1 MADIFG
7 YGEKD
12 QHVITY
18 SLVIIMSIFC
28 LIFINLFDVTQILD
42 ERVISLDS
50 QFISDEILTIFRTSC
65 TILAFYTIFVL
76 MIFDKVGGNMHPLFH
91 NERILRNHKTMGL
104 ERMVPFS
111 SWNLIIFGLYFI
123 SVSALGWFDLFD
135 LDSSKFLH
143 FSSGM
148 LLPMSLGMSML
159 TATTVTYVIIP
170 NEVNSDRDYNH
181 LFKTHEMVMHN
192 WTVILISIDVVL
204 SQPDLDW
211 QLAIFGLVIG
221 IIYTTFAYL
230 FALFGGGYY
239 VYSFIDPRI
248 KYGPIIMIIL
258 ALAISLFYVLI
269 WLISLLIHYNL
280 LIGITIYIL
289 WNYSVVLFKKPMRET
304 QSSS

>member
-12 QHVITY
+12 QHFITY

-28 LIFINLFDVTQILD
+28 LIFINLFDVITILD
-42 ERVISLDS
+42 DRVISLES
-50 QFISDEILTIFRTSC
+50 QFITDEILTIFRTSC

-91 NERILRNHKTMGL
+91 HERIIKNHKTMGL

-111 SWNLIIFGLYFI
+111 SWNLIIFGLFFI
-123 SVSALGWFDLFD
+123 SVSALGWFDLFN

-159 TATTVTYVIIP
+159 TATVVTYVIIP

-248 KYGPIIMIIL
+248 KYGPIIMMIL